1 MNIPIPPPVLVTEPG
16 SFARYTLE
24 QRLIPIV
31 QRAIAENDFPPPA
44 IARLETLAREIPHT
58 PIRLLDDD
66 GGPDIPDWNGY
77 IEPFQGKIWLDLPFY
92 WAEAYFYRRIIEA
105 IEYFRTGTDPF
116 AVQKARA
123 LEVSR
128 SSIRAIAGLGS
139 TQETSLTELLNLSLW
154 GNRADLSLWP
164 VGTTEDERSPLIEHE
179 NTEILVD
186 DTPQVKEAIAGFSGE
201 RIDVILDNAGFE
213 LVCDL
218 LAIDYLLVTGIAKTI
233 YLHLKSHPTFVSD
246 ALTTDI
252 HQTIAALAR
261 DPDSATRCL
270 GERLRGFLG
279 EGRLLCQSD
288 FFWTSPL
295 VFWEMPSALRA
306 ELAASRLVLIKG
318 DANYRR
324 LIGERQWPFTTSLQA
339 IAAYFPASL
348 VALRTLKSEVITG
361 LRSTQVERLN
371 REDPRWLIEGRKGV
385 IQYVSRLNS

>member
-44 IARLETLAREIPHT
+44 IARLETLAREIPHA
-58 PIRLLDDD
+58 PIRLLHDD

-105 IEYFRTGTDPF
+105 IEYFPTSIDPF
-116 AVQKARA
+116 ALQKTRA
-123 LEVSR
+123 LEVSGP
-128 SSIRAIAGLGS
+128 SIRAIAGLGS
-139 TQETSLTELLNLSLW
+139 IQETSLSELLTLSLW

-164 VGTTEDERSPLIEHE
+164 VGKDQRGPLIEQE

-186 DTPQVKEAIAGFSGE
+186 DTPQVKEAIASFSGK

-218 LAIDYLLVTGIAKTI
+218 LAIDYLLVTGIAQTI

-246 ALTTDI
+246 ALKNDI
-252 HQTIAALAR
+252 DQTIAALAS

-270 GERLRGFLG
+270 GERLRGFLE
-279 EGRLLCQSD
+279 EGRLLCRSD

-295 VFWEMPSALRA
+295 VFWEMPSSLQQ
-306 ELAASRLVLIKG
+306 EFAASRLVLIKG

-324 LIGERQWPFTTSLQA
+324 LIGERKWPFTTPLQD
-339 IAAYFPASL
+339 IVAYFPASL

-361 LRSTQVERLN
+361 LRSTQVERLD

-385 IQYVSRLNS
+385 IQYVPRLNS